1 MLHNDQPLFEQV
13 ILRVSE
19 DTGIEASIIE
29 KNYYVTLFLQRI
41 VTRLPNIIFKGGT
54 SLSKCYKLINRFSED
69 IDLNIETD
77 THPTEGQRKKLKE
90 AIVSI
95 IDELGFTL
103 TNPDNVRSRRD
114 YNRYIADYPTLFPTS
129 YLKEH
134 LIVETAVYIKAY
146 PCKRMLAS
154 SLIYDYLERNGYT
167 EMIEQY
173 SLQPFV
179 LNVQSAERTLIDK
192 VFALGDYYLS
202 DVVYEHSRHVYDI
215 YKLLGVV
222 TLNDSMKQLV
232 QSVREERML
241 CEIIL
246 DLLLSPTFRIS
257 MPITEIHVHWN
268 CNSYSVWP
276 RCKATIH
283 LSHES
288 AELLFL
294 ISATTSDI
302 VSLNT
307 FFFSSHSQIMI
318 TFHPAA
324 FDSA

>member
-1 MLHNDQPLFEQV
+1 MLHNDHALFEQV

-29 KNYYVTLFLQRI
+29 KDYYVTLFLQRI
-41 VTRLPNIIFKGGT
+41 VTQLPNIIFKGGT

-69 IDLNIETD
+69 IDLNIETE
-77 THPTEGQRKKLKE
+77 THPTEGQRKRLKE

-95 IDELGFTL
+95 IDEFGFTL

-114 YNRYIADYPTLFPTS
+114 YNRYIVDYPTIFPTS

-173 SLQPFV
+173 GLQPFA

-202 DVVYEHSRHVYDI
+202 DAVYEHSRHVYDI

-232 QSVREERML
+232 QSVREERMPHVNCRSAKDGIDMNAL
-241 CEIIL
+241 LQEIL
-246 DLLLSPTFRIS
+246 DKAVYRQDYED
-257 MPITEIHVHWN
+257 ITAKILFEEIPYEIAAN
-268 CNSYSVWP
+268 ALRQIIDSG
-276 RCKATIH
+276 I
-283 LSHES
+283 
-288 AELLFL
+288 
-294 ISATTSDI
+294 
-302 VSLNT
+302 
-307 FFFSSHSQIMI
+307 FSI
-318 TFHPAA
+318 A
-324 FDSA
+324 